1 MLPNSSLPVS
11 NRFDVRSFKSSWNQA
26 KVVLLSAAALLVV
39 LFAAQAH
46 AESVYVQ
53 PPQAE
58 GEEAG
63 LRASVYELVKA
74 AVSNES
80 GYTLESN
87 AKDAS
92 LTLRTRVLKLGNSFI
107 MSIDK
112 MKGDRVLF
120 TSKMKAANA
129 EDLDTVSAR
138 VVRSALNE
146 VRAEGNAQVD
156 DVTEDEVTRGTR
168 RQQATRQWKLGF
180 GPAWG
185 SNLNTDKSG
194 LLFHLGFVWGVDP
207 HWDIDFGF
215 KATGIDKTGSS
226 AAYFS
231 EFMLGANYHL
241 TKGKN
246 SPFLTF
252 GLGRGS
258 AGASQPDAFII
269 TDDTANGWALRA
281 GAGVKLFRTSNVNL
295 GIEANHT
302 ILMSKTSRTDQTP
315 GVTSLLIA
323 VYY

>member
-1 MLPNSSLPVS
+1 MLHSKSLTTIKKIKVLS
-11 NRFDVRSFKSSWNQA
+11 QKA
-26 KVVLLSAAALLVV
+26 KTVLLSATALLLILIASQV
-39 LFAAQAH
+39 H
-46 AESVYVQ
+46 AETVFVQ

-58 GEEAG
+58 GEDAS

-80 GYTLESN
+80 GYSLESS

-92 LTLRTRVLKLGNSFI
+92 ISLRTRVLKLGGSYI
-107 MSIDK
+107 LSIDK
-112 MKGDRVLF
+112 LKGEKVLF
-120 TSKMKAANA
+120 TAKMKAATA
-129 EDLDTVSAR
+129 EDLDTVSGR

-146 VRAEGNAQVD
+146 TRAEGNAQVD

-194 LLFHLGFVWGVDP
+194 LLFHLGFVWGLDP
-207 HWDIDFGF
+207 HWDLDVAF
-215 KATGIDKTGSS
+215 KATGIDKTSAS

-241 TKGKN
+241 SKN
-246 SPFLTF
+246 KNAPFLTF
-252 GLGRGS
+252 GLGRAS
-258 AGASQPDAFII
+258 AGVAQENAFVF

-302 ILMSKTSRTDQTP
+302 ILMAKTSRTDQNP

>member
-1 MLPNSSLPVS
+1 MVQTTHKHTLKLKSGW
-11 NRFDVRSFKSSWNQA
+11 NRTKAVI
-26 KVVLLSAAALLVV
+26 LSAAALLLV

-46 AESVYVQ
+46 ADSVYVQ
-53 PPQAE
+53 PPQAD

-63 LRASVYELVKA
+63 LRASVHELVKA

-80 GYTLESN
+80 GYSLAAS
-87 AKDAS
+87 AKDAEI
-92 LTLRTRVLKLGNSFI
+92 TLRTRVLKLGNSYI

-112 MKGDRVLF
+112 LKGERLLF
-120 TSKMKAANA
+120 TAKMKASNA

-146 VRAEGNAQVD
+146 TRAEGNAQVD

-185 SNLNTDKSG
+185 TNLNTDKSG
-194 LLFHLGFVWGVDP
+194 LLFHLGFVWGLDP
-207 HWDIDFGF
+207 HWDLDVAF
-215 KATGIDKTGSS
+215 KATGIENSSSSS
-226 AAYFS
+226 AFFS

-241 TKGKN
+241 TKSKN
-246 SPFLTF
+246 APFLTF
-252 GLGRGS
+252 GLGRAS
-258 AGASQPDAFII
+258 AGVAQSNTFIF

-295 GIEANHT
+295 GLEANHT
-302 ILMSKTSRTDQTP
+302 ILMSKTSRTDQNP